1 MTLKWAGVET
11 LRVHANGIGFEV
23 FSRGSGDRLALC
35 LHGFPEHAYSW
46 RFQMPVLAALGYR
59 VWAPNLR
66 GYGNTDSPPEISGYK
81 LEILLEDVAGLIRSA
96 DARETVLIGH
106 DWGGFLAWM
115 LSMRKPGLV
124 DRLIVCNLPHPAC
137 FLRELK
143 RPAQFLKSWYILFF
157 QIPALPEILLGA
169 RNGSGVARMIR
180 GTVRDNSNFTQDAID
195 VYRAN
200 SCRPGGLR
208 AMINWY
214 RAFVRDGGLLALN
227 RAPWPR
233 IETPTLLIWGDD
245 DAALSIRTIR
255 GTEQYVSDL
264 TLRIL
269 PGVSHFVQQEAADA
283 VNSILK
289 EWLRRDPLS

>member
-1 MTLKWAGVET
+1 VRLDWAGVET
-11 LRVHANGIGFEV
+11 IRVRANAIEFEV
-23 FSRGSGDRLALC
+23 ASLGAGDRLALC

-46 RFQMPVLAALGYR
+46 RFQIPVLAALGYR

-66 GYGNTDSPPEISGYK
+66 GYGSTDSPAEVSAYK
-81 LEILLEDVAGLIRSA
+81 LEMLLEDVAGLIRA
-96 DARETVLIGH
+96 ANARETVLIGH

-115 LSMRKPGLV
+115 LSMRKPQLV
-124 DRLIVCNLPHPAC
+124 NRLIVCNLPHPAC

-157 QIPALPEILLGA
+157 QLPALPEILLGA
-169 RNGSGVARMIR
+169 RNASGVGKMIS
-180 GTVRDNSNFTQDAID
+180 GTVRDDSNFTKDVID
-195 VYRAN
+195 LYRENA
-200 SCRPGGLR
+200 SRPGGLR

-214 RAFVRDGGLLALN
+214 RAFVRGGGLLALH
-227 RAPWPR
+227 RSAWPR
-233 IETPTLLIWGDD
+233 IDIPTLLIWGTA
-245 DAALSIRTIR
+245 DAALSIRTTH

-264 TLRIL
+264 TVRIL
-269 PGVSHFVQQEAADA
+269 PGVSHFVQQEAAEA